1 MLKELKDFGKGYP
14 TRAVVE
20 VSVLK
25 EPTLMVE
32 EEVRLFRG
40 FTEFERIK
48 YLKRILEAKKR
59 TADVATLDGRYLKWF
74 EYMKERETNGDS

>member
-1 MLKELKDFGKGYP
+1 MLNELKDFGEGYP

-20 VSVLK
+20 VSVLE
-25 EPTLMVE
+25 EPTLMIE

-59 TADVATLDGRYLKWF
+59 AADVATLDGRYLKWF
-74 EYMKERETNGDS
+74 EYRNEKQKGDEK